1 MIAMNTAPG
10 RRVSEDR
17 RSRHRANRTNDLLL
31 IGSHVCVRKKGWK
44 ISYEGGRARRDAS
57 MVEHE
62 TTSVLGNASPGV
74 WAVTIGTAILALLI
88 LIDAAPL
95 IYPEKIPI
103 SVKWPMRPLIE
114 RESLIAAS
122 LPRILLYAIWAAGA
136 FAVFCMIDR
145 LAISVSRILMLLLA
159 FSVAIM
165 AYEVFMRYVLVKP
178 TLWVNEAT
186 KWIAGGIYL
195 VSGLYVLQQRSHIRI
210 YLLYDMVPRWTQRL
224 FDLISTSLLC
234 VFAAAV
240 IYGGFNE
247 SWRKLLRWELY
258 GTEWDPPMPA
268 TMKILIL
275 IIVVLLAM
283 QSVSNL
289 ICDWSKPKKRHDML
303 DEVSEDV
310 EAIKRSAG
318 VSTAKDF

>member
-1 MIAMNTAPG
+1 
-10 RRVSEDR
+10 
-17 RSRHRANRTNDLLL
+17 
-31 IGSHVCVRKKGWK
+31 
-44 ISYEGGRARRDAS
+44 

-62 TTSVLGNASPGV
+62 STSVLGNASPGV
-74 WAVTIGTAILALLI
+74 WFAAIASAVIGLLL

-122 LPRILLYAIWAAGA
+122 LPLPLLYAIWAAGA
-136 FAVFCMIDR
+136 FGVFCLIDR
-145 LAISVSRILMLLLA
+145 LAISISRVLMLLLA

-165 AYEVFMRYVLVKP
+165 AYEVFMRYVMVKP

-195 VSGLYVLQQRSHIRI
+195 ISGLYVLQQRSHIRI
-210 YLLYDMVPRWTQRL
+210 YLLYDLVPRWLQRF
-224 FDLISTSLLC
+224 FDLISTVLLC

-258 GTEWDPPMPA
+258 GTDWDPPLPA

-275 IIVVLLAM
+275 IAVVLLAM

-289 ICDWSKPKKRHDML
+289 ICDWKKPKQRHDML
-303 DEVSEDV
+303 DEVSGEV
-310 EAIKRSAG
+310 EAIKRTAG
-318 VSTAKDF
+318 INTVKEL